1 MIRALVD
8 TGCTTTIADPRI
20 VSAMSKNN
28 EHIIAVDGSEVMCSV
43 GSLRLSIAGH
53 DVNTQCLVL
62 SSMLEQFKLVIG
74 MDIIQQLEGVTI
86 TKTGQAEFK
95 QFSIK
100 QTLGVVSVHRA
111 TVLHIDDVD
120 FYAKFDGNNW
130 TIQWKWA
137 GMEPELHNKLS
148 SYKIDDNLRVD
159 FDAEVQSW
167 VDEGILQAVPRD
179 CYVESVVPMMA
190 VVQHVKGKTRPV
202 LDYRALNKHVS
213 NHSGSSNTCDD
224 KLRKWRRLGN
234 NVVLLDLRKAYLQI
248 HVAKDMWK
256 HQTVKWNNKYYYL
269 TRLGFGLNCAP
280 KIMTSILNK
289 VLSLDDDVRSGTD
302 AYMDDII
309 VNCDLVSPSRV
320 MDHLAQYGLVTKQP
334 EMINGAR
341 ALGLQIRENKLGQ
354 LMWSRGNDLPIVP
367 ESVTRRELFS
377 VCGMLTGHYPVAGW
391 LRIACS
397 FVKRHSDGSRWDD
410 LIGDTACAMLRDI
423 ILKVE
428 HQDPVRGAWC
438 VSSARSCD
446 LWCDASSLAT
456 GCAVEID
463 GVIVED
469 GAWMRK
475 KDDNAHINL
484 SELDAILKGVNMA
497 LKWSVS
503 DINIKTDSATVY
515 GWLNSSLYS
524 THTIKTK
531 GMNEMLVKRRLGV
544 LRDLCSEYK
553 LTLSVQWV
561 CSDKNKA
568 DYLTRVPKR
577 WIDASA
583 KKSTSCVSIK
593 AIHDVHHLG
602 IDRTHY
608 LAKLEDPEVTRG
620 KVADVINSCM
630 QCQSIDP
637 APQNWDKGHLSAI
650 DNWQR
655 LAVDVTHYN
664 RVCYL
669 TCVDCGPSRFAIWRR
684 IHDESAPSIVAE
696 LEMIIRERGPP
707 EQILMD
713 NGLSFRSTAI
723 RKLLDKWHIQGI
735 YRCAYRAEGNGV
747 VERNHRTIKRMAA
760 RSNNSVLDM
769 VHWYNTTPKY
779 GTNSCTAPAAMTY
792 KYSWRV
798 PTSSKESTIA
808 IEDVDNRYKIGDEV
822 FVKPP
827 VSRCTTPWGKGVVT
841 EINSDN
847 NVEVN
852 GIPRHV
858 ADLRRVPDIQAH
870 EAAGNPDPG
879 DDINIVPVA
888 EPVPRVEARPQRER
902 RPPERHGN
910 NIYDG

>member
-1 MIRALVD
+1 
-8 TGCTTTIADPRI
+8 
-20 VSAMSKNN
+20 
-28 EHIIAVDGSEVMCSV
+28 
-43 GSLRLSIAGH
+43 
-53 DVNTQCLVL
+53 
-62 SSMLEQFKLVIG
+62 
-74 MDIIQQLEGVTI
+74 
-86 TKTGQAEFK
+86 
-95 QFSIK
+95 
-100 QTLGVVSVHRA
+100 
-111 TVLHIDDVD
+111 
-120 FYAKFDGNNW
+120 
-130 TIQWKWA
+130 
-137 GMEPELHNKLS
+137 
-148 SYKIDDNLRVD
+148 
-159 FDAEVQSW
+159 
-167 VDEGILQAVPRD
+167 
-179 CYVESVVPMMA
+179 
-190 VVQHVKGKTRPV
+190 
-202 LDYRALNKHVS
+202 
-213 NHSGSSNTCDD
+213 
-224 KLRKWRRLGN
+224 
-234 NVVLLDLRKAYLQI
+234 
-248 HVAKDMWK
+248 MWK

-410 LIGDTACAMLRDI
+410 LIGDAACAMLRDI

-428 HQDPVRGAWC
+428 QQDPVRGAWC
-438 VSSARSCD
+438 VRSARSCD

-531 GMNEMLVKRRLGV
+531 GMNEMLVKGRLGV

-583 KKSTSCVSIK
+583 KKSTGCVSIK
-593 AIHDVHHLG
+593 AIHVVHHLG

-696 LEMIIRERGPP
+696 LEMIIRERGSP

-723 RKLLDKWHIQGI
+723 RKLLDKRHIQGI

-779 GTNSCTAPAAMTY
+779 GTNSCTAPAGMTY

-798 PTSSKESTIA
+798 LTSSKESTFA
-808 IEDVDNRYKIGDEV
+808 IEDVDNRYKICDEV

-827 VSRCTTPWGKGVVT
+827 VSRCTTPWGKGIVT

-858 ADLRRVPDIQAH
+858 QDTDTRYKTLFKLGMVI
-870 EAAGNPDPG
+870 
-879 DDINIVPVA
+879 
-888 EPVPRVEARPQRER
+888 
-902 RPPERHGN
+902 
-910 NIYDG
+910 

>member
-1 MIRALVD
+1 
-8 TGCTTTIADPRI
+8 
-20 VSAMSKNN
+20 
-28 EHIIAVDGSEVMCSV
+28 
-43 GSLRLSIAGH
+43 
-53 DVNTQCLVL
+53 
-62 SSMLEQFKLVIG
+62 
-74 MDIIQQLEGVTI
+74 
-86 TKTGQAEFK
+86 
-95 QFSIK
+95 
-100 QTLGVVSVHRA
+100 
-111 TVLHIDDVD
+111 
-120 FYAKFDGNNW
+120 
-130 TIQWKWA
+130 
-137 GMEPELHNKLS
+137 
-148 SYKIDDNLRVD
+148 
-159 FDAEVQSW
+159 
-167 VDEGILQAVPRD
+167 
-179 CYVESVVPMMA
+179 
-190 VVQHVKGKTRPV
+190 
-202 LDYRALNKHVS
+202 
-213 NHSGSSNTCDD
+213 
-224 KLRKWRRLGN
+224 
-234 NVVLLDLRKAYLQI
+234 
-248 HVAKDMWK
+248 
-256 HQTVKWNNKYYYL
+256 
-269 TRLGFGLNCAP
+269 
-280 KIMTSILNK
+280 
-289 VLSLDDDVRSGTD
+289 
-302 AYMDDII
+302 
-309 VNCDLVSPSRV
+309 
-320 MDHLAQYGLVTKQP
+320 
-334 EMINGAR
+334 
-341 ALGLQIRENKLGQ
+341 
-354 LMWSRGNDLPIVP
+354 
-367 ESVTRRELFS
+367 
-377 VCGMLTGHYPVAGW
+377 
-391 LRIACS
+391 
-397 FVKRHSDGSRWDD
+397 
-410 LIGDTACAMLRDI
+410 
-423 ILKVE
+423 
-428 HQDPVRGAWC
+428 
-438 VSSARSCD
+438 
-446 LWCDASSLAT
+446 
-456 GCAVEID
+456 
-463 GVIVED
+463 
-469 GAWMRK
+469 MRK

-608 LAKLEDPEVTRG
+608 LTKLEDPEVTRG